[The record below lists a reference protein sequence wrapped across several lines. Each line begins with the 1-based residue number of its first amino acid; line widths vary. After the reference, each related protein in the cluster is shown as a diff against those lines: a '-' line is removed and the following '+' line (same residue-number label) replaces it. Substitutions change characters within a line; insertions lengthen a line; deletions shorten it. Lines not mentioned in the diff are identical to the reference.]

1 MVPFDVATY
10 HQSQAKKK
18 GKNEIPCLGGMVT
31 GRQGRGFPLW
41 AKNGPEEDNHP
52 TTQATAM

>member
-10 HQSQAKKK
+10 HQSQAEKK
-18 GKNEIPCLGGMVT
+18 GGMRYHVLGEWSLEDKS
-31 GRQGRGFPLW
+31 GFPLW